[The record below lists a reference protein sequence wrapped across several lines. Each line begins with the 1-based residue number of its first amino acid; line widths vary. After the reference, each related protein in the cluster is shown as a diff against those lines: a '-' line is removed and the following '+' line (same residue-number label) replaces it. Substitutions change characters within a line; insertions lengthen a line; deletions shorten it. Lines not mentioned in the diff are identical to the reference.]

1 LDGKDIWQNLLSGSN
16 PRKDEPVFVLRHRE
30 GYSDVGVRQNE
41 WKALKT
47 NKNPWKLFN
56 IENDL
61 GESNDLSKEHPEQL
75 KQMVLE
81 AQNWSN
87 THTEPQ
93 WFDPEE
99 LQKDWVEQEMA
110 KFNQTFEID

>member
-1 LDGKDIWQNLLSGSN
+1 MPMFFHWPANIPSGKKFDYPVSALDFYPTFATLSGATIPKDKRLDGKDIWQNLLSGSN

-61 GESNDLSKEHPEQL
+61 NL
-75 KQMVLE
+75 
-81 AQNWSN
+81 
-87 THTEPQ
+87 
-93 WFDPEE
+93 
-99 LQKDWVEQEMA
+99 
-110 KFNQTFEID
+110 